1 MKLNQILSFLIIL
14 LSKLKIS
21 KSADCSSNCLYCE
34 DEKICSK
41 CEANYFL
48 VGISQFSL
56 ETNEITCQSLSSTNG
71 YFKTDD
77 GIYYPCTNNDY
88 GYLKADTTK
97 CYRKDRLG
105 IDYYYTKDY
114 KHYYPCGEDDTTDAI
129 SGIPNCNQCQ
139 LNKDENTLSCIICE
153 YGYAFY
159 NNDKTRCISVSDL
172 SLDTTIFKYDENNYL
187 DCDGVITNCH
197 SCTSRHVC
205 TKCDT
210 GYYLKNYE
218 RHVCYEQ
225 SAITPVDEFFLDG
238 WTYYS
243 CGLNGG
249 VSYCKRCSSK
259 TQCLECVED
268 YAMVDNNKTKC
279 IRSSELNKD
288 KKLYYTLDDGK
299 NYYSCINYDKNNNDD
314 RHCLECEYSVPGNFK
329 CLKCNTS
336 YYFLEDEEDECF
348 EQSSITKDYYKYDD
362 TLYKLCSNAIEG
374 CQTCE
379 NSKKCLTCSDN
390 DFGILDNN
398 YSICQDISQG
408 VNDKLIYQDSDLLYY
423 TCEKEIEGCLKC
435 ESKTEC
441 IETISVEYCLLD
453 SGSDV
458 YKLNTSSDIYYHSK
472 TEPRDDTC
480 NPCSDIFLNC
490 FLCNSEI
497 ECIQCDEGY
506 ALIDKSG
513 CDYIAAYEVNDEYFS
528 DDNFINFYKCDNTA
542 DSSKAINNCKRCEFI
557 SENSENKCIE
567 CDTGFIILDNNDI
580 LCIRLTQAIQ
590 DQIDNNKIISNEL
603 GTKYYTCSKL
613 MENCDTCESME
624 ICSTCK
630 DNFAFL
636 DDNKTICYSKDKFT
650 NGHYY
655 TNDGGINYYSCIA
668 NCSLCVDSTSCI
680 TCDTG
685 FELNDFSTKCNLIL
699 KNDKDIKENCVYITN
714 NIDNDIANI
723 RSNINTFARNYWN
736 LYREEKHYL
745 VKYVNNIENYILLI
759 FKNYQC
765 SLYLYDEDKKFKID
779 TNTVIEELKKYIGNQ
794 EVIQAIF
801 LYKNH
806 TALNFFDNL
815 NNGNLIDV
823 NTICPSCLNK
833 KYSIYYNY
841 GNKLDSEIGPKFA
854 EIIKENNIDI
864 FNELDPYFQ
873 DFCLN
878 LQISGIDIPLTQ
890 RLFLLYKGNLSYNL
904 GDTSKGDLF
913 ACDMNCTLVNNN
925 IEELISECHCDVNY
939 DVNDIV
945 DAADEI
951 YETNS
956 EKKIEKKDLSDEYN
970 FLENSND
977 AFNMFT
983 CSEKAF
989 ITSNIKSNPGFYVML
1004 ISIATQ
1010 FIFFILLLCK
1020 PKLSSFAKLLIL
1032 ANPPKTQKTN
1042 SNAINKINNGDNK
1055 RTVQRITDNDYFL
1068 TQPEEV
1074 KNKYNYINKDT
1085 NTIVPTSTIPIKD
1098 ISNSNSSSENEDEID
1113 NGEVFHQRMNIYKGN
1128 DLNLNI
1134 EQDKNEEYDYY
1145 PIIKYIKFDVNVYRD
1160 IGYTYEQKD
1169 VKELK
1174 KNYKGIKMIKY
1185 NLLFKHE
1192 KNKILPLIYKPLLID
1207 FLPYKYAQYYDK
1219 RNFLDLYKYF
1229 LCLRH
1234 PLINI
1239 FINEN
1244 NISRN
1249 FIPFSVKAIKI
1260 IFCAMLILF
1269 FNSMLITQKYLYNKF
1284 TYFDEKFNFQKMQLN
1299 DEITYSEKIKY
1310 GITHNGGNSFATY
1323 LIVLLFDIV
1332 ISLILSIRLRIKNLL
1347 DEFYEIDS
1355 GKNDVINKDK
1365 KQQKNFEKELLKVSD
1380 LKNVYIYTIIVFFA
1394 FLIMFFIYIINFCY
1408 SYKAE
1413 NPDLFLSSLWSFL
1426 FYIAF
1431 PFLWNLIMAA
1441 LRHLSLQNDREC
1453 LFNISKIL
1461 IEI

>member
-1 MKLNQILSFLIIL
+1 MLSILIIL
-14 LSKLKIS
+14 LAKLKLS
-21 KSADCSSNCLYCE
+21 KSVECSSNCLYCK
-34 DEKICSK
+34 DETTCTR
-41 CEANYFL
+41 CETNYFL
-48 VGISQFSL
+48 VGTSQFPL
-56 ETNEITCQSLSSTNG
+56 TNETNEITCKSSLTEAH
-71 YFKTDD
+71 FKTDND
-77 GIYYPCTNNDY
+77 IYYPCSNSDY
-88 GYLKADTTK
+88 GYLRTDTTK
-97 CYRKDRLG
+97 CFRKDVLG
-105 IDYYYTKDY
+105 INYYYTKNY
-114 KHYYPCGEDDTTDAI
+114 KNYYPCGDDDTADSIT
-129 SGIPNCNQCQ
+129 GIPNCNQCE
-139 LNKDENTLSCIICE
+139 LKKDENDNYKLSCLNCK
-153 YGYAFY
+153 YGYAFH
-159 NNDKTRCISVSDL
+159 NSVKTACISVTLL
-172 SLDTTIFKYDENNYL
+172 SHDTTIFKYDENNYL
-187 DCDGVITNCH
+187 DCSVIVNCF
-197 SCTSRHVC
+197 SCTSRHAC

-218 RHVCYEQ
+218 RSVCYPL
-225 SAITPVDEFFLDG
+225 SVFTPTDEYFLDN
-238 WTYYS
+238 WVYYS

-249 VSYCKRCSSK
+249 VSYCKRCQDK
-259 TQCLECVED
+259 TTCLECLND
-268 YAMVDNNKTKC
+268 YTIVNDDSTKC
-279 IRSSELNKD
+279 YRISQLN
-288 KKLYYTLDDGK
+288 KKLYYTHDNGK
-299 NYYSCINYDKNNNDD
+299 HYYSCINYDNTNDNNK
-314 RHCLECEYSVPGNFK
+314 HCLECDFSDATNFK
-329 CLKCNTS
+329 CLKCDDD
-336 YYFLEDEEDECF
+336 YYFLEDRGYECF
-348 EQSSITKDYYKYDD
+348 KQSTITNEYYKYNN
-362 TLYKLCSNAIEG
+362 TLYKKCSNAIEG

-379 NSKKCLTCSDN
+379 NSKKCLTCSNN
-390 DFGILDNN
+390 DFGILDRN

-408 VNDKLIYQDSDLLYY
+408 LSSNYIYQDEDLLYY
-423 TCEKEIEGCLKC
+423 TCEKEKGDIEGCLKC
-435 ESKTEC
+435 ISKNEC
-441 IETISVEYCLLD
+441 IETKTVEYCLLN
-453 SGSDV
+453 SGSEV
-458 YKLNTSSDIYYHSK
+458 YKLNTSSDIYYHSNIV
-472 TEPRDDTC
+472 PRDDTC
-480 NPCSDIFLNC
+480 MQCNNIFTNC
-490 FLCNSEI
+490 FLCNSQI
-497 ECIQCDEGY
+497 ECIQCDEGF
-506 ALIDKSG
+506 ALIEKSG
-513 CDYIAAYEVNDEYFS
+513 CDYKAAYEVNDEYFS
-528 DDNFINFYKCDNTA
+528 DDNFINFYKCDNTGL
-542 DSSKAINNCKRCEFI
+542 SSKAINNCKKCEYFL
-557 SENSENKCIE
+557 ETSENKCIE
-567 CDTGFIILDNNDI
+567 CNEDYIILDNNDL
-580 LCIRLTQAIQ
+580 LCIYKTTSIQ
-590 DQIDNNKIISNEL
+590 EQIDNNKIIPNEL
-603 GTKYYTCSKL
+603 NTKYYTCNKL

-624 ICSTCK
+624 ICLTCK

-636 DDNKTICYSKDKFT
+636 DDNKTICYSKDMFT

-655 TNDGGINYYSCIA
+655 TNDGGLNFYSCIA
-668 NCSLCVDSTSCI
+668 NCTLCEDSTYCI
-680 TCDTG
+680 KCDNG

-714 NIDNDIANI
+714 NINDDIDNI
-723 RSNINTFARNYWN
+723 RSNINNYARNYWN
-736 LYREEKHYL
+736 LYKEEKNYL
-745 VKYVNNIENYILLI
+745 VKYVNQNANYTLLI

-765 SLYLYDEDKKFKID
+765 SLYLYEEDKKFKID

-794 EVIQAIF
+794 EIIQAIF

-806 TALNFFDNL
+806 TAINFFNNL
-815 NNGNLIDV
+815 DNGNLIDV

-841 GNKLDSEIGPKFA
+841 GNKLNSEIGPKFA

-878 LQISGIDIPLTQ
+878 LQISGIDMPLNQ

-913 ACDMNCTLVNNN
+913 ACDMNCSLVNNN
-925 IEELISECHCDVNY
+925 IEELISECQCDINY
-939 DVNDIV
+939 DINDIIYR
-945 DAADEI
+945 AHETYEI
-951 YETNS
+951 NKEI
-956 EKKIEKKDLSDEYN
+956 KIEKKDLSDEYN
-970 FLENSND
+970 FLENSKD

-983 CSEKAF
+983 CSENAF
-989 ITSNIKSNPGFYVML
+989 LGSNIKSNPGFYITL
-1004 ISIATQ
+1004 IGMASQ

-1032 ANPPKTQKTN
+1032 ANPPKTQKTVN
-1042 SNAINKINNGDNK
+1042 NKINDNDNK

-1098 ISNSNSSSENEDEID
+1098 ISNSNSSSENEDDID

-1134 EQDKNEEYDYY
+1134 EQDKNEEYDFY

-1219 RNFLDLYKYF
+1219 RSFLDLYKYF

-1260 IFCAMLILF
+1260 IFCGMLILF
-1269 FNSMLITQKYLYNKF
+1269 FNSMLITQKYLFNKF
-1284 TYFDEKFNFQKMQLN
+1284 NYFDEKFNFQKMQLN
-1299 DEITYSEKIKY
+1299 DDITYSEKIKY

-1323 LIVLLFDIV
+1323 LIVLVFDIV
-1332 ISLILSIRLRIKNLL
+1332 ISLILSVRLRIKNLL

-1365 KQQKNFEKELLKVSD
+1365 MQQKNFEKELLKVSD
-1380 LKNVYIYTIIVFFA
+1380 LKNIYIYTIIVFFA
-1394 FLIMFFIYIINFCY
+1394 FFIMFFIYIINFCY

-1413 NPDLFLSSLWSFL
+1413 NPDLFFSSLWSFL
-1426 FYIAF
+1426 FYVSF
-1431 PFLWNLIMAA
+1431 PFLTNLIMSA
-1441 LRHLSLQNDREC
+1441 LRYLSLQKDSEC
-1453 LFNISKIL
+1453 VFNISKIL
-1461 IEI
+1461 IDI